1 MQLSDGPAVPTVSD
15 KVAESAR
22 SFLLGLFM
30 SLRTSQ
36 IHDTS
41 NKAFE
46 KALVAV
52 HETATTLFKATGGFR
67 IQFVD
72 ESVFV
77 NGARIRLERSA
88 FTSVRALKA
97 YLEEQDIGGIS
108 MTGPPRYDAIKRLV
122 LGLASRD
129 HEERSTA
136 LGDADLE
143 LLGLQAM
150 ADEVDHEVRVDR
162 RILAVQ
168 SYGKL
173 ILAMREQLEHAERGS
188 TDLPK
193 CRIRAVRVIQDV
205 VELVN
210 ERADFILRLATNQRG
225 TELEELHGV
234 NVALLS
240 IAMGAALGLPRRE
253 LVDLGITAMFHHIA
267 VRRHRYDGRLR
278 LGRDVTLGSIGHLM
292 FQSGGSDAAYHR
304 TVMLAQHRQR
314 DRDLTGVRKTRPIL
328 GARILGIATV
338 YDQLLGGFGTRD
350 EVPAHPLEVLRVLY
364 LDETGRFDPN
374 LVDLLINLMRAF
386 PVGCEVV
393 LSDGQHALVESHL
406 GSSRWDR
413 PIVKVVGTH
422 EVVDLMRKNDERFE
436 RNIRGTPRYCGK
448 VGRGTKP
455 NAPAGHEE
463 TLPEPETV
471 ATPQPAAATRASLD
485 QMLQDFLVDPD

>member
-1 MQLSDGPAVPTVSD
+1 MEVSSGPAVPQISD

-22 SFLLGLFM
+22 TFLLGLFM

-46 KALVAV
+46 KALLSV
-52 HETATTLFKATGGFR
+52 HQTADHLYKATGGFR

-88 FTSVRALKA
+88 FTSMRALKA

-108 MTGPPRYDAIKRLV
+108 MSGPPSYEAIKSLV

-129 HEERSTA
+129 HEERITA
-136 LGDADLE
+136 LGHADLE
-143 LLGLQAM
+143 LLGIQAL
-150 ADEVDHEVRVDR
+150 ADEVDHEVKVDR

-173 ILAMREQLEHAERGS
+173 ILAMREQLEHAEQGG

-193 CRIRAVRVIQDV
+193 SRIRAVRVIQDI

-234 NVALLS
+234 NVTLLS
-240 IAMGAALGLPRRE
+240 IALGAALGLPRRD

-267 VRRHRYDGRLR
+267 VRRHLYNGRMR
-278 LGRDVTLGSIGHLM
+278 LGRDVTLGSLGHLM
-292 FQSGGSDAAYHR
+292 FQSGGSPASHHR
-304 TVMLAQHRQR
+304 TVILASHRQR
-314 DRDLTGVRKTRPIL
+314 DRDLTGVRKTRPPI
-328 GARILGIATV
+328 GARILGLATV
-338 YDQLLGGFGTRD
+338 YDQLAGGFGTRD
-350 EVPAHPLEVLRVLY
+350 EVPAHPLEVLRVLW
-364 LDETGRFDPN
+364 LDETGRFDPQ

-393 LSDGQHALVESHL
+393 LTDGQHAVVDSHL

-422 EVVDLMRKNDERFE
+422 DVVDLMRKRDERFE
-436 RNIRGTPRYCGK
+436 LAIRGTPLFCGK
-448 VGRGTKP
+448 IERTKR
-455 NAPAGHEE
+455 AAGLPAHEE
-463 TLPEPETV
+463 RLPAAETV
-471 ATPQPAAATRASLD
+471 ATPQPARASRASLD
-485 QMLQDFLVDPD
+485 QMLKDFLDPDA